1 MTIVVLPLEVKAHR
15 RRRPNAARDER
26 NPEEEA
32 AGMDGDPRRVDAR
45 ATNAPSQPVRAPSPM
60 LPPGETA
67 VQLLTVV
74 AAAVALDVLEV
85 PAQHSIT
92 MVEGRHR

>member
-1 MTIVVLPLEVKAHR
+1 MTNTTRSSLPIPIAIIVRIMSIVVLPLEVKAHH

-45 ATNAPSQPVRAPSPM
+45 ATNAPSPPNEPVRAPSPM
-60 LPPGETA
+60 LPPGET
-67 VQLLTVV
+67 
-74 AAAVALDVLEV
+74 
-85 PAQHSIT
+85 
-92 MVEGRHR
+92 